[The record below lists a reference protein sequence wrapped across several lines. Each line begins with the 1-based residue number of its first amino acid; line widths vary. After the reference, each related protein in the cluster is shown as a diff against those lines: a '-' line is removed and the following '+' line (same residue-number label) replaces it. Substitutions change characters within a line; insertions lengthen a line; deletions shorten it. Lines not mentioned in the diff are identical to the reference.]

1 MLSNDGHAQAWQH
14 HKAHSSS
21 ITRQKN
27 GIHKSTELA
36 SEMPSAVSTVFPK
49 CAVRTYQVTHD
60 EVLLLPLFIPSHI
73 STLIVP
79 NYIIS
84 LVLSASPSSSLPFL
98 FSSLSSAV
106 FQPPP
111 ALRALSPVS
120 L

>member
-14 HKAHSSS
+14 HKAYSSN

-84 LVLSASPSSSLPFL
+84 LVLSASTSSYLPFHSSCSSSGVSEPTRALRV
-98 FSSLSSAV
+98 LSS
-106 FQPPP
+106 
-111 ALRALSPVS
+111 
-120 L
+120 